1 MTPVLLRINWHKLL
15 LDHGADPNLPESDR
29 AEADNLEDL
38 DFSGPIQIEAT
49 TNEDAYSKWR
59 WEKDLS
65 RMQDFQVGLYQEE
78 EESLSLELLTPLAVA
93 LAMGH
98 DAIIELLKAR
108 GATQ

>member
-1 MTPVLLRINWHKLL
+1 
-15 LDHGADPNLPESDR
+15 
-29 AEADNLEDL
+29 
-38 DFSGPIQIEAT
+38 
-49 TNEDAYSKWR
+49 
-59 WEKDLS
+59 
-65 RMQDFQVGLYQEE
+65 MQDFQVGLYQEE